1 MSIFRHSL
9 SLLVEYSLRRS
20 KESAIS
26 WRLSLRCL
34 RVDSPK
40 CYPSA
45 SDFRE
50 ITPLHAMGMLSSTL
64 LAHILLVLT
73 QRVFDSPY
81 KESTMSQL
89 VEALLEEARF
99 GRMLSDSSVA
109 RFSPAEMREAIQE
122 LVSQDRLDM
131 ANALVDAGL
140 AIHPE
145 SEDVLAIAALVSMVR
160 QDWVQAI
167 ELLTKLMLVQDG
179 NVQPFTHLMLVRALR
194 SNLEP
199 AAALAA
205 TVTGLIQYPDH
216 PELVAEQKALFELAG
231 LSHDGVAI
239 D

>member
-1 MSIFRHSL
+1 
-9 SLLVEYSLRRS
+9 
-20 KESAIS
+20 
-26 WRLSLRCL
+26 
-34 RVDSPK
+34 
-40 CYPSA
+40 
-45 SDFRE
+45 
-50 ITPLHAMGMLSSTL
+50 
-64 LAHILLVLT
+64 
-73 QRVFDSPY
+73 
-81 KESTMSQL
+81 MSQL
-89 VEALLEEARF
+89 FEALMKEASF

-140 AIHPE
+140 AVHPE

-199 AAALAA
+199 ASALAA
-205 TVTGLIQYPDH
+205 AVTGLIQYPGH
-216 PELVAEQKALFELAG
+216 PELLAERKALFELAG
-231 LSHDGVAI
+231 VPADGVVA

>member
-1 MSIFRHSL
+1 
-9 SLLVEYSLRRS
+9 
-20 KESAIS
+20 
-26 WRLSLRCL
+26 
-34 RVDSPK
+34 
-40 CYPSA
+40 
-45 SDFRE
+45 
-50 ITPLHAMGMLSSTL
+50 
-64 LAHILLVLT
+64 
-73 QRVFDSPY
+73 
-81 KESTMSQL
+81 MSQL
-89 VEALLEEARF
+89 VDALMKEASF

-109 RFSPAEMREAIQE
+109 RFTPAEMREAIQE

>member
-1 MSIFRHSL
+1 LRLNKNRPGACIGGGFLLVACVLL
-9 SLLVEYSLRRS
+9 SLGQQDFVSPH
-20 KESAIS
+20 KEN
-26 WRLSLRCL
+26 
-34 RVDSPK
+34 
-40 CYPSA
+40 
-45 SDFRE
+45 
-50 ITPLHAMGMLSSTL
+50 
-64 LAHILLVLT
+64 
-73 QRVFDSPY
+73 
-81 KESTMSQL
+81 TMSQL
-89 VEALLEEARF
+89 VDALMKEASF

-122 LVSQDRLDM
+122 LVTQDRLDM
-131 ANALVDAGL
+131 ANALADAGL

-145 SEDVLAIAALVSMVR
+145 SDDVLAIAALVSMVR

-216 PELVAEQKALFELAG
+216 PELMAEQKALFELAG
-231 LSHDGVAI
+231 LSHDGVVV

>member
-1 MSIFRHSL
+1 
-9 SLLVEYSLRRS
+9 
-20 KESAIS
+20 
-26 WRLSLRCL
+26 
-34 RVDSPK
+34 
-40 CYPSA
+40 
-45 SDFRE
+45 
-50 ITPLHAMGMLSSTL
+50 
-64 LAHILLVLT
+64 
-73 QRVFDSPY
+73 
-81 KESTMSQL
+81 MSQL
-89 VEALLEEARF
+89 VEALMKEASF

-199 AAALAA
+199 ASALAA
-205 TVTGLIQYPDH
+205 AVSGLIQYPNH
-216 PELVAEQKALFELAG
+216 PELLAEEKALYELAG
-231 LSHDGVAI
+231 ISHEAVDA

>member
-1 MSIFRHSL
+1 
-9 SLLVEYSLRRS
+9 
-20 KESAIS
+20 
-26 WRLSLRCL
+26 
-34 RVDSPK
+34 
-40 CYPSA
+40 
-45 SDFRE
+45 
-50 ITPLHAMGMLSSTL
+50 
-64 LAHILLVLT
+64 
-73 QRVFDSPY
+73 
-81 KESTMSQL
+81 MSQL
-89 VEALLEEARF
+89 VEALIKEASF

-167 ELLTKLMLVQDG
+167 ELLTKLMLVQEG

-199 AAALAA
+199 ASALAA
-205 TVTGLIQYPDH
+205 AVSGLIQYPNH
-216 PELVAEQKALFELAG
+216 PELLAEERALYELAG
-231 LSHDGVAI
+231 ISHEAVDA

>member
-1 MSIFRHSL
+1 
-9 SLLVEYSLRRS
+9 
-20 KESAIS
+20 
-26 WRLSLRCL
+26 
-34 RVDSPK
+34 
-40 CYPSA
+40 
-45 SDFRE
+45 
-50 ITPLHAMGMLSSTL
+50 
-64 LAHILLVLT
+64 
-73 QRVFDSPY
+73 
-81 KESTMSQL
+81 MSQL
-89 VEALLEEARF
+89 VDALMKEASF

-109 RFSPAEMREAIQE
+109 RFSPEEMREAIQE
-122 LVSQDRLDM
+122 LVAQDRLDM

-199 AAALAA
+199 ASALAA
-205 TVTGLIQYPDH
+205 AVSGLIQYPNH
-216 PELVAEQKALFELAG
+216 PELLAEEKALYELAG
-231 LSHDGVAI
+231 ISHEAVDA